1 MAGRTAAAIA
11 AIIATAAVA
20 APTASAGPRVD
31 YKQMFTTQ
39 VPGKSTGTDV
49 RLLYK
54 NPNDPKG
61 KPIRVRREEFT
72 LPAGTTYDQTVV
84 PDCTASDAEILLF
97 GMSACPA
104 ASHIGSSQG
113 ATSMSGFGAGEDPID
128 LDFWDDA
135 GVLVL
140 WGRSHQFPAIG
151 AVARG
156 HQKGQTMTIDVPR
169 SPGGPPDGESA
180 VRRVH
185 NVFPARSAGRRAFVR
200 TPRKCPKSRVWTFR
214 GRFTFADGAVERE
227 VYKMRCKR
235 PARRGSGA
243 ATPRAHS
250 DND

>member
-1 MAGRTAAAIA
+1 
-11 AIIATAAVA
+11 
-20 APTASAGPRVD
+20 
-31 YKQMFTTQ
+31 
-39 VPGKSTGTDV
+39 
-49 RLLYK
+49 
-54 NPNDPKG
+54 
-61 KPIRVRREEFT
+61 
-72 LPAGTTYDQTVV
+72 VV

-113 ATSMSGFGAGEDPID
+113 DTSMSGFGAGEDPID
-128 LDFWDDA
+128 MDFWDDA

-156 HQKGQTMTIDVPR
+156 HQKGQTMTVDVPR

-200 TPRKCPKSRVWTFR
+200 TPRKCPRSGRWTFR
-214 GRFTFADGAVERE
+214 AQFTFADGAVERD
-227 VYKMRCKR
+227 VYRMRCKR
-235 PARRGSGA
+235 SA
-243 ATPRAHS
+243 
-250 DND
+250 

>member
-1 MAGRTAAAIA
+1 MGRLLGASLASMLTTVAVTAPNAG
-11 AIIATAAVA
+11 
-20 APTASAGPRVD
+20 AGPRVD
-31 YKQMFTTQ
+31 YRQMFTTQ

-97 GMSACPA
+97 GMSECPA
-104 ASHIGSSQG
+104 ASHIGRSQG
-113 ATSMSGFGAGEDPID
+113 ATSMSGFGASEDPID

-135 GVLVL
+135 GALVL

-151 AVARG
+151 AVSRG
-156 HQKGQTMTIDVPR
+156 HQKGQTMTVHVP
-169 SPGGPPDGESA
+169 SAPGGPPDGESA

-185 NVFPARSAGRRAFVR
+185 NVCPAEAAGKRAFVR
-200 TPRKCPKSRVWTFR
+200 TPCKCPRSGVWTFR
-214 GRFTFADGAVERE
+214 ARFTFADGAVERD
-227 VYKMRCKR
+227 VHRMHCRKR
-235 PARRGSGA
+235 R
-243 ATPRAHS
+243 
-250 DND
+250 

>member
-1 MAGRTAAAIA
+1 MARLIGASLALMLT
-11 AIIATAAVA
+11 TVAVA
-20 APTASAGPRVD
+20 APNASAGPRVD
-31 YKQMFTTQ
+31 YKQMFTTH

-61 KPIRVRREEFT
+61 KPIRIRREEFT

-104 ASHIGSSQG
+104 ASHIGRSQG
-113 ATSMSGFGAGEDPID
+113 ATSMSGFGAGEDSID

-151 AVARG
+151 AVSRG
-156 HQKGQTMTIDVPR
+156 HQKGQTMTVDVPS

-200 TPRKCPKSRVWTFR
+200 TPRKCPKSGHWTFR
-214 GRFTFADGAVERE
+214 GKFTFADGAVESDVSR
-227 VYKMRCKR
+227 MRCSKQR
-235 PARRGSGA
+235 
-243 ATPRAHS
+243 
-250 DND
+250 

>member
-1 MAGRTAAAIA
+1 MGREGAALAVIA
-11 AIIATAAVA
+11 ATAAVA
-20 APTASAGPRVD
+20 APPASAGPRVD
-31 YKQMFTTQ
+31 YKQMFTTP

-113 ATSMSGFGAGEDPID
+113 ATSMSGFGTGEDPID
-128 LDFWDDA
+128 LDFWDDG

-151 AVARG
+151 AVSRG
-156 HQKGQTMTIDVPR
+156 HQKGQTMTVDVPS

-185 NVFPARSAGRRAFVR
+185 NVFPARSAGKRAFVR
-200 TPRKCPKSRVWTFR
+200 TPRKCPKSGRWTFR
-214 GRFTFADGAVERE
+214 AKFTFADGGVESDVSR
-227 VYKMRCKR
+227 MRCR
-235 PARRGSGA
+235 SR
-243 ATPRAHS
+243 
-250 DND
+250 

>member
-1 MAGRTAAAIA
+1 MQASRVEVMTGRVIA
-11 AIIATAAVA
+11 AIIATAAVT
-20 APTASAGPRVD
+20 APCASAGVRVD

-39 VPGKSTGTDV
+39 LPGRSTGTDV

-61 KPIRVRREEFT
+61 KPIRIRREEFT

-84 PDCTASDAEILLF
+84 PDCTASDAEILLL

-104 ASHIGSSQG
+104 ASHIGASHG
-113 ATSMSGFGAGEDPID
+113 ATSMSGFGTGEDPID
-128 LDFWDDA
+128 MDFWDDA

-156 HQKGQTMTIDVPR
+156 HQKGQTMTIDIPP

-200 TPRKCPKSRVWTFR
+200 TPRTCPRSRVWTFR
-214 GRFTFADGAVERE
+214 GKFTFADGAVEQD
-227 VYKMRCKR
+227 VYRMRCGR
-235 PARRGSGA
+235 AASRRVSTA
-243 ATPRAHS
+243 S
-250 DND
+250 DA

>member
-1 MAGRTAAAIA
+1 MHTAASGHYVRMGRGGAALIA
-11 AIIATAAVA
+11 TAATAAVA
-20 APTASAGPRVD
+20 APGASAGGRGD

-39 VPGKSTGTDV
+39 IPGKSTGTDV

-97 GMSACPA
+97 GLSACPA
-104 ASHIGSSQG
+104 ASHIGRSQG

-151 AVARG
+151 AVSRG
-156 HQKGQTMTIDVPR
+156 HQKGQTMTVDIPS

-185 NVFPARSAGRRAFVR
+185 NVFPARSAGGRAFVR
-200 TPRKCPKSRVWTFR
+200 TPRECPKSGHWTFR
-214 GRFTFADGAVERE
+214 GRFTFADGAVERA
-227 VYKMRCKR
+227 VSRMRC
-235 PARRGSGA
+235 RR
-243 ATPRAHS
+243 
-250 DND
+250 

>member
-1 MAGRTAAAIA
+1 MAGRTAGAIA
-11 AIIATAAVA
+11 AIIATGAVA
-20 APTASAGPRVD
+20 APCADAGVRAD

-49 RLLYK
+49 HLLYK

-72 LPAGTTYDQTVV
+72 FPAGTTYDETVV

-97 GMSACPA
+97 GISACPA
-104 ASHIGSSQG
+104 ASHIGQSEG

-135 GVLVL
+135 GAPVLG
-140 WGRSHQFPAIG
+140 GRSHQFPAIG
-151 AVARG
+151 AVSLG
-156 HQKGQTMTIDVPR
+156 HQKGQTMTVDVPS

-185 NVFPARSAGRRAFVR
+185 NVFPARSAGGRAFVR
-200 TPRKCPKSRVWTFR
+200 TPRECPKSGHWTFR
-214 GRFTFADGAVERE
+214 GRFTFADGAVERD
-227 VYKMRCKR
+227 VARMRCKR
-235 PARRGSGA
+235 R
-243 ATPRAHS
+243 
-250 DND
+250 